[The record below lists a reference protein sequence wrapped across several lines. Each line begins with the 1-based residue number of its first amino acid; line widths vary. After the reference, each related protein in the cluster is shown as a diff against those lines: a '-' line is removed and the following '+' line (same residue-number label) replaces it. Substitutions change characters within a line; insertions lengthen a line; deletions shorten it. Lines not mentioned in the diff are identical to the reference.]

1 MLLFLRN
8 GERFHLENTSF
19 TLGYITWLNKL
30 FVLST
35 IGKYVDIVSLNS
47 IQLQGKE

>member
-1 MLLFLRN
+1 MLLFIRN

-30 FVLST
+30 FVF
-35 IGKYVDIVSLNS
+35 G
-47 IQLQGKE
+47 